1 MELHNRLKVNTP
13 NVVHETIDGET
24 ILLDLNTGNYYSLD
38 GTGAVIWEFIDKTG
52 NWAKAIEI
60 MTAANSAESDI
71 IDSTVKQFTE
81 ELLTE
86 KLMVIAENEIT
97 SPDVTELEKKLKEIA
112 LNFKAP
118 AVCKYTD
125 MQDLLLLDP
134 IHEVDEKGWPESRE
148 TQANE

>member
-1 MELHNRLKVNTP
+1 MEVHNQLKVNTP

-38 GTGAVIWEFIDKTG
+38 GSGALIWEFIDKTG
-52 NWAKAIEI
+52 NYEKAIEI
-60 MTAANSAESDI
+60 LTAANSAESDNI
-71 IDSTVKQFTE
+71 AGAVKKFAD

-86 KLMVIAENEIT
+86 KLMVIASSEIT
-97 SPDVTELEKKLKEIA
+97 PADVTEIENKLKEMA

-134 IHEVDEKGWPESRE
+134 IHEVDEKGWPESKE
-148 TQANE
+148 TQVNE

>member
-52 NWAKAIEI
+52 NYEKAIEI